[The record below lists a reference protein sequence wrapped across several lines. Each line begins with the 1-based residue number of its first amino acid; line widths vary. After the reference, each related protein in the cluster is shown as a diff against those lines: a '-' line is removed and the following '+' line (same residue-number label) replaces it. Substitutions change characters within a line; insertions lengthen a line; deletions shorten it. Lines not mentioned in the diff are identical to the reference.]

1 MKKIRLFLTGLLLVV
16 TATAMAQDIR
26 VTGTVTDA
34 STQETVIGASVQ
46 LKGST
51 TVYAMTDDLGYYSLN
66 VPSNG
71 VLVVSFL
78 GYKTVEIPVNGRSQI
93 DVALELEAEMLEDV
107 VVIAYGTARKE
118 ANTGSVATV
127 TSDVIA
133 EAPVTSVDKMLT
145 GKMAGVQVTASSGQ
159 PGASSEIRVRGISSI
174 NAGNDPLWVVDGIPV
189 MTGNQSYFTNT
200 GNAIA
205 SINPNDIESI
215 TVLKD
220 AAAAS
225 IYGSR
230 AANGVILVTTK
241 SGQAGKTRFTARVK
255 FGGSMLANDNGF
267 GVLNGADLLNLKR
280 VSAVN
285 AGYNPDDPASAYY
298 YPESLLTQ
306 PLTNWLR
313 EFTKVG
319 LMQEYEI
326 NAQAGNDRGRFYA
339 SMSYQKNDGIAY
351 GIDFEKIQ
359 ARVNSDYQLT
369 RTLSI
374 GTRVNMAYTMAND
387 IPMQS
392 LYYSNPLWG
401 GLNILP
407 WSPLYDENG
416 EYNVYISENSNTN
429 PLYTAKYDDQWEK
442 QYRMQGTMYLQWEP
456 VKNLVIKTW

>member
-1 MKKIRLFLTGLLLVV
+1 MV
-16 TATAMAQDIR
+16 TAAAYAQDIT

-34 STQETVIGASVQ
+34 STEETVIGASVQ

-51 TVYAMTDDLGYYSLN
+51 TVYAMTDDLGGYSIT

-78 GYKTVEIPVNGRSQI
+78 GYKTVEIPVNGRTTI
-93 DVALELEAEMLEDV
+93 DVALEFEAEMLDDV
-107 VVIAYGTARKE
+107 VVVAYGTARKE
-118 ANTGSVATV
+118 ATTGSVATV
-127 TSDVIA
+127 SGDVIA
-133 EAPVTSVDKMLT
+133 EAPVTSVDKMLS

-159 PGASSEIRVRGISSI
+159 PGASSQIRIRGISSI

-189 MTGNQSYFTNT
+189 MTGNYSYFTNT

-255 FGGSMLANDNGF
+255 FGGSMLANDNHF
-267 GVLNGADLLNLKR
+267 RVLNGAELLELKR
-280 VSAVN
+280 VSAIN
-285 AGYNPDDPASAYY
+285 AGYNPDDPTSTYY
-298 YPESLLTQ
+298 YPNSILNNEM
-306 PLTNWLR
+306 TNWLR

-326 NAQAGNDRGRFYA
+326 NAQAGTDKGRFYA
-339 SMSYQKNDGIAY
+339 SLSYQKNDGIAY
-351 GIDFEKIQ
+351 GIDFQKFQ
-359 ARVNSDYQLT
+359 AV
-369 RTLSI
+369 
-374 GTRVNMAYTMAND
+374 
-387 IPMQS
+387 
-392 LYYSNPLWG
+392 
-401 GLNILP
+401 
-407 WSPLYDENG
+407 
-416 EYNVYISENSNTN
+416 
-429 PLYTAKYDDQWEK
+429 
-442 QYRMQGTMYLQWEP
+442 
-456 VKNLVIKTW
+456 